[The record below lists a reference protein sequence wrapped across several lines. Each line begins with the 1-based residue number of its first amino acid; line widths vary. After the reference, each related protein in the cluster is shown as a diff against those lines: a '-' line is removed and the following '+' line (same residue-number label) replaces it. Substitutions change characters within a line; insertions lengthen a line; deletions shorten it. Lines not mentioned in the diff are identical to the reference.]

1 MQDPI
6 MAPDAPRT
14 GREHD
19 VFHVATAYLQAA
31 SVNGADCDVMMEISS
46 TSDKNAAR
54 VVRSVETPVDSEYC
68 SARQNTQAQLKQ
80 HNFQLDSQH
89 GGELPQALPAQIL
102 DLAFEDFEHNHGSAQ
117 GAMVGTASRNC
128 YLTIIPHII
137 KLPSKEQEHNI
148 RSCGR
153 KAIRS
158 VKPQVDLHRPAVH
171 LPIYRARKSSF
182 HKPRI
187 SPVRFCPL
195 RRAFLCVIAF

>member
-1 MQDPI
+1 LRYICDVGIALVAFLVVACNGSSYGVFQPTPEDLCKCLPLEPDIADYRHVAKHVPISNISAQEIDVDTILSWMQDPI
-6 MAPDAPRT
+6 MSPDAPRT
-14 GREHD
+14 GREND

-102 DLAFEDFEHNHGSAQ
+102 GMAFEDFEHNHGSAQ
-117 GAMVGTASRNC
+117 VAMVW
-128 YLTIIPHII
+128 
-137 KLPSKEQEHNI
+137 E
-148 RSCGR
+148 
-153 KAIRS
+153 
-158 VKPQVDLHRPAVH
+158 LHPGIVT
-171 LPIYRARKSSF
+171 LQ
-182 HKPRI
+182 
-187 SPVRFCPL
+187 
-195 RRAFLCVIAF
+195 